1 MLLQALKPTR
11 GDSAGRSPE
20 AFGQDLLL
28 GVMQLCCRDPHPPA
42 KVGGK
47 MQNMLNR
54 LPARVT
60 LSVTPIH
67 GLCLGV

>member
-1 MLLQALKPTR
+1 MLLRALKPIR
-11 GDSAGRSPE
+11 GDSGGRSPE
-20 AFGQDLLL
+20 VFGQDLLL
-28 GVMQLCCRDPHPPA
+28 EVTQLCCRDPHPP
-42 KVGGK
+42 VEVRGK

-60 LSVTPIH
+60 LSVTPIR